1 MNEELNYTIKNMH
14 AVQYVP
20 SMVRFHNKGRATSA
34 FLYILEGSFLYKTAE
49 GQKKAERGDT
59 VYLPLFSEYS
69 YEIVSG
75 KAECIYVEF
84 ILEAEEDGAKRTEPI
99 CSSPTVLNRGD
110 KLTLQSLFYEI
121 LAHLHT
127 ERFIALADLHWMIS
141 LLLRQTKPADNTHLG
156 KIAPAVHYIR
166 ENYTDPQAMSAER
179 IASHCG
185 LSISHFRNLFK
196 HDIGMTL
203 PQYINQTKLSAAVHL
218 LETTDT
224 SASFAARI
232 VNIPEGKEDTQIY
245 ARCYYVFEKDG
256 QEIVIYGDI
265 VSNNY
270 AAVIG

>member
-1 MNEELNYTIKNMH
+1 MNEELNYTVRDMH

-59 VYLPLFSEYS
+59 VYLPIFSEYS

-84 ILEAEEDGAKRTEPI
+84 ILETEEDGAKRIEPI

-127 ERFIALADLHWMIS
+127 ERFVALADLYWIIS
-141 LLLRQTKPADNTHLG
+141 LLLRQTKPADGTHLG
-156 KIAPAVHYIR
+156 KIAPAVNYIR
-166 ENYTDPQAMSAER
+166 ENYTQR
-179 IASHCG
+179 
-185 LSISHFRNLFK
+185 
-196 HDIGMTL
+196 
-203 PQYINQTKLSAAVHL
+203 
-218 LETTDT
+218 
-224 SASFAARI
+224 
-232 VNIPEGKEDTQIY
+232 
-245 ARCYYVFEKDG
+245 
-256 QEIVIYGDI
+256 IYGAELAELCGISEGHMRRLFAEKLGNSPIGYKNALAAQAACTLLRLDGMNVSEVAAALGYPDI
-265 VSNNY
+265 YTFSQAFKKEIGVSPKKY
-270 AAVIG
+270 AGGK